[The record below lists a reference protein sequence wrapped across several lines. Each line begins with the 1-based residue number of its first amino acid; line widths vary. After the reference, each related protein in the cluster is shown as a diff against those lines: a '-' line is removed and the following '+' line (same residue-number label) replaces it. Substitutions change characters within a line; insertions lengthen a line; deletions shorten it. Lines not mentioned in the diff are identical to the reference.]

1 MQRANI
7 TSATTT
13 QVHTGKA
20 KAVYIQVNATPTGN
34 ITIVDG
40 TSGTTSTHGVVTAP
54 TVGMFIRA
62 YDFSTG
68 VRIVTTGSPDITV
81 YVDTAH
87 GDIKV

>member
-1 MQRANI
+1 MRIQNI

-13 QVHTGKA
+13 QVFTGKA

-34 ITIVDG
+34 ITIIDG
-40 TSGTTSTHGVVTAP
+40 TAGTTSTHGVVTAP

-62 YDFSTG
+62 YKFDSG
-68 VRIVTTGSPDITV
+68 VRIVTTGTPDITV
-81 YVDTAH
+81 YVETAH